1 MKGGT
6 FPGMKGMNPAQVM
19 RQSGVVRR
27 FICADCLAKKL
38 ETANDKIN
46 RRPTVPDK
54 RADAAASGRIFGLG
68 INGEKH
74 ADTEGT

>member
-6 FPGMKGMNPAQVM
+6 FPGMKGMSPAQVM

-46 RRPTVPDK
+46 RRAAVPNKSAGD
-54 RADAAASGRIFGLG
+54 AASG
-68 INGEKH
+68 
-74 ADTEGT
+74 